1 MKREYVSDTCE
12 IICEDNGRKMVAD
25 MLSFKEHQYLTV
37 SLEKQLKL
45 EMRWNGNI
53 YEGRLGRMSFVS
65 EGPVIRSVKQ
75 GR

>member
-1 MKREYVSDTCE
+1 MKKDYISDTCE

-25 MLSFKEHQYLTV
+25 ILSFKDRQYLTV
-37 SLEKQLKL
+37 SIEKELKL
-45 EMRWNGNI
+45 ELRWNNRI

-65 EGPVIRSVKQ
+65 EGPVITSIKQ